1 MHSTTQEALKTD
13 LGLEKYSVPDS
24 MAASG
29 QPITGSHDKGTYFLT
44 EYLRTGDVEKQTKGG
59 QKTLQLF
66 GSTIQPVL
74 RRFD

>member
-1 MHSTTQEALKTD
+1 MHSTIQEALKTD
-13 LGLEKYSVPDS
+13 LGLDKYSVQDS
-24 MAASG
+24 IEASG

-66 GSTIQPVL
+66 GSATQPV
-74 RRFD
+74 